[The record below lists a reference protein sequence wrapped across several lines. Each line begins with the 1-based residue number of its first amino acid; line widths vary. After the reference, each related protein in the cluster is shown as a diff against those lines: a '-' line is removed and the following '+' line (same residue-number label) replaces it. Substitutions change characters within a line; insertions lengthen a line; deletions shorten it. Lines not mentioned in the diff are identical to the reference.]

1 MAVTIDNIAYGTY
14 TAMTVT
20 NLQSLANDAT
30 DPYAG
35 WQSAR
40 VDNQTSVKADD
51 YEIFIDLSTAATAP
65 ANDSAAYVYL
75 VPWITTDGGTTWVTG
90 GNFGTTT
97 LPTGTEGTAS
107 MSDPNSMKGPI
118 PLPYKITSQR
128 MQAAFTVGQLFSGIV
143 PDGFSL
149 ALRNAS
155 GAALGTGCVV
165 AYRAISDINWEF
177 ARIRVVFLSDV
188 GNRVGD
194 GVADVAAASD
204 FGGAPAVAMALD
216 GRVAVSWY
224 DDEVSGGRTLKLVSY
239 PCNR

>member
-1 MAVTIDNIAYGTY
+1 MSTDNIAYGTY

-107 MSDPNSMKGPI
+107 ISDPNSMRGSKAI
-118 PLPYKITSQR
+118 PYKITSQR
-128 MQAAFTVGQLFSGIV
+128 MQLFITVGEICGGIV
-143 PDGFSL
+143 PDGWSL
-149 ALRNAS
+149 AIRNTS

-165 AYRAISDINWEF
+165 AYKAITYTN
-177 ARIRVVFLSDV
+177 
-188 GNRVGD
+188 
-194 GVADVAAASD
+194 
-204 FGGAPAVAMALD
+204 
-216 GRVAVSWY
+216 
-224 DDEVSGGRTLKLVSY
+224 T
-239 PCNR
+239 